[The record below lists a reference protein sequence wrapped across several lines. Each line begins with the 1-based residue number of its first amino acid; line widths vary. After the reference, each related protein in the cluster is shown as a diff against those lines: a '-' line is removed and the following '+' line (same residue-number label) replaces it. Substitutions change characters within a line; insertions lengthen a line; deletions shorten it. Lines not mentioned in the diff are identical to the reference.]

1 MVFKK
6 LSMMT
11 LISYTSHSMCIR
23 MGNSILEE
31 KKVTGITVAKA
42 RVLEGRLLDFCYA
55 KACLT
60 SSET

>member
-23 MGNSILEE
+23 MGNSILEG
-31 KKVTGITVAKA
+31 KKVTGITVVKA
-42 RVLEGRLLDFCYA
+42 RALEGMLLDFCYVEA
-55 KACLT
+55 SLT
-60 SSET
+60 C